1 MSKLIRISIIYTYC
15 YISKSNVDETCG
27 RPDLTISP
35 FFMMTNAYLH
45 GIIMDI
51 SFLHLSF
58 VISMHCI
65 CISHCIVIHLHLAC
79 FCSANCIH
87 SIFIIHMLCSLM
99 HDPCIFLGKTKKK
112 EQKKVTMKHGSLHHI
127 LSYMCWVP

>member
-79 FCSANCIH
+79 FCSANCMH
-87 SIFIIHMLCSLM
+87 SISIVRM
-99 HDPCIFLGKTKKK
+99 HDPCIFLCKKK
-112 EQKKVTMKHGSLHHI
+112 KNKAKKTNKRKSHHI
-127 LSYMCWVP
+127 LSYLCWVP